1 MVQAKLPLFRMLTVV
16 RLGDGKHTSFCHD
29 KGMLSSTLVEVFPVL
44 YSHTITSEVL
54 VYSFLTQDQAAFFCP
69 RLTHTVSEEKRT
81 LQDCLLLVTI
91 WQQPDHYFLVGSTNF
106 TPSTRL
112 AYIKMHEHDPLP
124 TTRP

>member
-1 MVQAKLPLFRMLTVV
+1 MIQTPSSIGWWMVQAKLPLFRMLTVV

-69 RLTHTVSEEKRT
+69 CLTHTVSEEKRA

-91 WQQPDHYFLVGSTNF
+91 
-106 TPSTRL
+106 
-112 AYIKMHEHDPLP
+112 
-124 TTRP
+124 